1 MIIAIITSKYS
12 ALFVFTVFEF
22 TSPTNG
28 YGTERSPRNS
38 FYHEKHYKHA
48 YIELMYQA

>member
-12 ALFVFTVFEF
+12 ALFVFPVFEF

-28 YGTERSPRNS
+28 YGAERSPRNS
-38 FYHEKHYKHA
+38 FYHEKHA
-48 YIELMYQA
+48 YIERRCLMYQA